1 METTI
6 LEAKQTNLNTI
17 GLDKKH
23 AKELAKKL
31 NVLLANY
38 SVFYQNVRGYH
49 WNLKGENFFEL
60 HVKFEELYSHLYKKI
75 DVIAERIATLGFIA
89 NHNFSVYHLESRIIE
104 QTDVE
109 GDISAAEDIV
119 ESLYKV
125 IAIEREVLSFATEMK
140 DAGTYQLICDVIKAE
155 EKIAWM
161 YRAYLAK

>member
-1 METTI
+1 M
-6 LEAKQTNLNTI
+6 
-17 GLDKKH
+17 DKKH

-125 IAIEREVLSFATEMK
+125 IAIEREILSFATEMK
-140 DAGTYQLICDVIKAE
+140 DAGTYQLFGDVIKAE

>member
-6 LEAKQTNLNTI
+6 LETKQTNLNWI
-17 GLDKKH
+17 GLEKKL

-49 WNLKGENFFEL
+49 WNLKGESFFEL
-60 HVKFEELYSHLYKKI
+60 HLKFEELYTHLYKKI
-75 DVIAERIATLGFIA
+75 DTVAERIATLGFIA

-104 QTDVE
+104 QTHVE
-109 GDISAAEDIV
+109 GDISAVENIV
-119 ESLYKV
+119 ESLHKL
-125 IAIEREVLSFATEMK
+125 IAIEREILSFAGEMR
-140 DAGTYQLICDVIKAE
+140 DAGTYHLIGDIVKAE
-155 EKIAWM
+155 EKLAWM

>member
-125 IAIEREVLSFATEMK
+125 IAIEREILSFATEMK
-140 DAGTYQLICDVIKAE
+140 DAGTYQLIGDVIKAE